1 MVRLSITCHECA
13 KDREGEFL
21 ADCWFVPLSDTGV
34 YRSTCPVGHATVTI
48 LQQMRFEVLAEAALQ
63 AILDG

>member
-1 MVRLSITCHECA
+1 MRERQGRGVPGRLLVR
-13 KDREGEFL
+13 
-21 ADCWFVPLSDTGV
+21 PLSDTGV